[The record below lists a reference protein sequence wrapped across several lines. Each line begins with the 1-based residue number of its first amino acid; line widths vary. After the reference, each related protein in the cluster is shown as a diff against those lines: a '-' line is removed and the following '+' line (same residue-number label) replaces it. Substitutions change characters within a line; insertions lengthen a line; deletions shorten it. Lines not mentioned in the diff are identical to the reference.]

1 MALAALTGSILLA
14 LLLSGLWRLTALL
27 AGLLIAALLL
37 TRFILVALI
46 LLGVPIGIGIVHL
59 KPLGFE
65 MDTINLII
73 CVAVTT

>member
-1 MALAALTGSILLA
+1 LATLIRSILLA
-14 LLLSGLWRLTALL
+14 LLLSGLWRLPALL

-37 TRFILVALI
+37 TRLILVALI

-65 MDTINLII
+65 MDAANIII
-73 CVAVTT
+73 CFALTT